1 VARDAIRRPGAGIL
15 IVPVLATILGAC
27 GGSSSKSQSAGTT
40 TQTAAAAPK
49 ATNSTATAPSGT
61 RSVIGSVV
69 ANRFGDNQV
78 TLVVKHNKIQDVR
91 YSLPTDRPRSAE
103 INSQAG
109 PLLRQEVLQAQSA
122 KIDVVSGATYTSE
135 SFAQSLQAAMQRA
148 HLGA

>member
-1 VARDAIRRPGAGIL
+1 MTGRRTL
-15 IVPVLATILGAC
+15 TLLVPALATVLGAC
-27 GGSSSKSQSAGTT
+27 GGSSSKSPSSETT
-40 TQTAAAAPK
+40 TQTGTSAAKTTP
-49 ATNSTATAPSGT
+49 TTAKTTSGV
-61 RSVIGSVV
+61 RSVTGSVV

-78 TLVVKHNKIQDVR
+78 TLVVKGKKIQDIR

-122 KIDVVSGATYTSE
+122 RINVISGATYTSD
-135 SFAQSLQAAMQRA
+135 SFARSLQVAIQRA